1 MIIVIIIFTINYC
14 YYYYYQIKLHSST
27 VLQFLQQLSYVMYD
41 VQFAK

>member
-1 MIIVIIIFTINYC
+1 MISVIIIFTINYC
-14 YYYYYQIKLHSST
+14 YYYYQIKLHSST